1 MSHWYQQDVA
11 GVLSHFETVADAGLS
26 EEFIARRREK
36 FGPNELVE
44 TGGRGPWRILWEQI
58 SGPMVILLLVAAGV
72 SVFLNEIHDAIVILA
87 IVVLNAVLGFF
98 QDYRAEK
105 AMAAL
110 KQMAVPH
117 VRVRRGGHVEEIS
130 ARDLVPGDVVLLEAG
145 NIVPA
150 DGRLIECQNL
160 KVQEAAL
167 TGESVPVEKTAR
179 TMDEHEL
186 PLGDRRNLVF
196 LGTTVTYGRG
206 QSVVTE
212 TGMQTEL
219 GHIAGMLQ
227 SVETEQTPLQ
237 RRLALLGK
245 QLTVATIGIVAV
257 VFGLGLLGGKDIEKM
272 FLTAI
277 SLAVAAVPEGLPA
290 VATVTLAIGA
300 RRMLRR
306 HALIRRLPA
315 VETLG
320 SVTVIC
326 SDKTGTLT
334 ENRMVVREL
343 ESAGERIDLAEAVR
357 TGQAKSLTED
367 RPALTLLLAV
377 SSLCNDAILGEDEER
392 KQTVGD
398 PTETALVSA
407 AAEAG
412 LKKSALEKFLP
423 RIAELPF
430 DSDRKRMSTV
440 HELTGPPNEE
450 SNVIRNATP
459 GHRRG
464 RRTRSHG
471 DDQRRGRSTAGNGRP
486 GVDEGWNSSRSIL
499 RTAKKSSL
507 PMMNSPAAASE
518 CWAWRFGLCPQR
530 ISNPQAPKTASLKR
544 KGWSGI

>member
-11 GVLSHFETVADAGLS
+11 SVLSHFETQADAGLS
-26 EEFIARRREK
+26 EDLIARRLEE
-36 FGPNELVE
+36 FGPNELIE

-87 IVVLNAVLGFF
+87 IVILNAVLGFF

-167 TGESVPVEKTAR
+167 TGESVPVEKTAK
-179 TMDEHEL
+179 TLDEHEL

-196 LGTTVTYGRG
+196 MGTTVTYGRG
-206 QSVVTE
+206 QVVVTE

-227 SVETEQTPLQ
+227 AVESEQTPLQ

-245 QLTVATIGIVAV
+245 QLTIATIGIVAV
-257 VFGLGLLGGKDIEKM
+257 VFGLGLLGGKDIQ
-272 FLTAI
+272 TDVSHRDQPGGGGGAGR
-277 SLAVAAVPEGLPA
+277 SSRGGDGD
-290 VATVTLAIGA
+290 LAIGA

-343 ESAGERIDLAEAVR
+343 ESAGEHIDLAEAVR
-357 TGQAKSLTED
+357 SGRAKSLTQD
-367 RPALTLLLAV
+367 RPALTLLLTV
-377 SSLCNDAILGEDEER
+377 SSLCNDAILGEETSGDEEES
-392 KQTVGD
+392 KQTIGD
-398 PTETALVSA
+398 PTETALVTA

-412 LKKSALEKFLP
+412 LNKSELEKFLP

-440 HELTGPPNEE
+440 HELTGPPSEEGNEY
-450 SNVIRNATP
+450 RQCYP
-459 GHRRG
+459 GNRRG

-471 DDQRRGRSTAGNGRP
+471 DDQRRGGSTAWKSADR
-486 GVDEGWNSSRSIL
+486 VWTKRRDSRARS
-499 RTAKKSSL
+499 REPRQDS
-507 PMMNSPAAASE
+507 
-518 CWAWRFGLCPQR
+518 RRQ
-530 ISNPQAPKTASLKR
+530 
-544 KGWSGI
+544 